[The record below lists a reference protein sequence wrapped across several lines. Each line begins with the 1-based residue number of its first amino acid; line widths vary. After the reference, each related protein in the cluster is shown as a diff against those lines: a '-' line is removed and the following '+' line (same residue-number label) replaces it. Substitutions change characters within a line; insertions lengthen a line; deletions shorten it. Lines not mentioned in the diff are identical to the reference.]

1 MNTAGFGDVPKKVLG
16 VILELNKATMPNTNV
31 LFVDVDGM
39 SADLASRFAVNV
51 QRVSLN
57 PFTFNRPTVYAYG
70 VDGKTLEMHG
80 VQEIATLNKDQL
92 QQSMQ
97 SCAPNRAPDTEE

>member
-1 MNTAGFGDVPKKVLG
+1 M
-16 VILELNKATMPNTNV
+16 ILELNKATMPNTNV

-57 PFTFNRPTVYAYG
+57 PFTFNRPTVYA
-70 VDGKTLEMHG
+70 
-80 VQEIATLNKDQL
+80 ATESTVKLWRC
-92 QQSMQ
+92 MG
-97 SCAPNRAPDTEE
+97 CRR